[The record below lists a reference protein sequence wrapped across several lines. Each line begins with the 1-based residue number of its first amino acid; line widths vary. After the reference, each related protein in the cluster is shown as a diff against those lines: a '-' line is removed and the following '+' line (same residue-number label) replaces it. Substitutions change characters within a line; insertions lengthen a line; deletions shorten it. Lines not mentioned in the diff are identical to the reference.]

1 MSGPHYFD
9 IPEFLSADK
18 GGDGGGF
25 IVGVSGG
32 IDSITLA
39 DMLYRQ
45 GLTHFA
51 LAHCNFHLRGEES
64 DGDAAFVAEWA
75 GERGIKFLGAD
86 FDTEGYATGR
96 GVSIEMAAR
105 ELRYGWFALL
115 CRREGYRAVAIAH
128 NANDNA
134 ETLLLN
140 LVRGTGLRGIC
151 GMQTLSAQ
159 TICLDGELCRAI
171 GCTPEESEAVSGG
184 SDKGTEAFP
193 EGSEGASRTL
203 QIWRPLLQMTRKQI
217 EGYALSHN
225 LSWREDRTN
234 ADSRYKRNLIRNEVM
249 PLLERLNPSV
259 VKTLSRDMEHFSSA
273 AAVLD
278 SQFASVFGSEDSI
291 VLESD
296 NPDEALKTIQK
307 MVSERSAGWKYALYT
322 FLEARGFNPGV
333 IAQVED
339 LLESSRTRSGKVFL
353 SPEHRLLMT
362 RDSFILEPS
371 RSAKSNGAFSGE
383 GERACAASD
392 GSSIGKGECA
402 CAASDG
408 SAIGKGECA
417 CAASEA
423 SAVEDGIIILSPGVY
438 TVGSQKLTVELFD
451 RPEDFPLR
459 QPTGVTAIDADRASF
474 PLLVRRWQ
482 DGDWMRPLGCRGRKK
497 MSDLFTDLKFNA
509 PEKKSALLLL
519 DSIYPSLSPSGRP
532 LPISITQ
539 IPSPL
544 PDKSHVLALIGRRID
559 ESVKIT
565 PATTHILRL
574 SLTPAGE

>member
-9 IPEFLSADK
+9 IPAFLSADK
-18 GGDGGGF
+18 GGDGGGWF

-75 GERGIKFLGAD
+75 AERGIKFLRAD
-86 FDTEGYATGR
+86 FDTEGYAAGR

-105 ELRYGWFALL
+105 ELRYGWFSFL
-115 CRREGYRAVAIAH
+115 CRREGFRAVAIAH

-159 TICLDGELCRAI
+159 RVELNGDLLKALGRGESCCAPGRS
-171 GCTPEESEAVSGG
+171 PEDSGESAGESQ
-184 SDKGTEAFP
+184 E
-193 EGSEGASRTL
+193 EASRTL

-278 SQFASVFGSEDSI
+278 SQFASVLGSEDSSADG
-291 VLESD
+291 SD
-296 NPDEALKTIQK
+296 NPGEALDAIQK
-307 MVSERSAGWKYALYT
+307 MVAERSAGWKYALYT

-353 SPEHRLLMT
+353 SPTHRLLIT
-362 RDSFILEPS
+362 RDSFILEPV
-371 RSAKSNGAFSGE
+371 RSSKSNGAFSGE
-383 GERACAASD
+383 GESYCAASD
-392 GSSIGKGECA
+392 A
-402 CAASDG
+402 
-408 SAIGKGECA
+408 SAI
-417 CAASEA
+417 
-423 SAVEDGIIILSPGVY
+423 EDEIIILSPGVY
-438 TVGSQKLTVELFD
+438 TVGAQKLTVELFD

-459 QPTGVTAIDADRASF
+459 QPTGVTAIDADRATF
-474 PLLVRRWQ
+474 PLKVRRWQ

-544 PDKSHVLALIGRRID
+544 PDKSHVLALIGSRVD

-565 PATTHILRL
+565 PATTRVLRL
-574 SLTPAGE
+574 TLH

>member
-9 IPEFLSADK
+9 IPEFLSAGN
-18 GGDGGGF
+18 GGDGGVGWF

-51 LAHCNFHLRGEES
+51 LAHCNFHLRGAES

-75 GERGIKFLGAD
+75 AERGIKFLRAD
-86 FDTEGYATGR
+86 FDTEGYALKR

-171 GCTPEESEAVSGG
+171 GCTTEESEAIFGG
-184 SDKGTEAFP
+184 SDKGTEDFS
-193 EGSEGASRTL
+193 EGSERASRTL

-278 SQFASVFGSEDSI
+278 SRFASVFGSEDSSADG
-291 VLESD
+291 SD
-296 NPDEALKTIQK
+296 SSGEALKTIQK
-307 MVSERSAGWKYALYT
+307 MVSERSTGWKYALYT
-322 FLEARGFNPGV
+322 FLEDRGFNPGV

-353 SPEHRLLMT
+353 SPEHRLHIT
-362 RDSFILEPS
+362 RDSFILEPAL
-371 RSAKSNGAFSGE
+371 SAKSNGASFGE
-383 GERACAASD
+383 GT
-392 GSSIGKGECA
+392 
-402 CAASDG
+402 
-408 SAIGKGECA
+408 
-417 CAASEA
+417 
-423 SAVEDGIIILSPGVY
+423 IILSPGVY
-438 TVGSQKLTVELFD
+438 AVGSQKLTVELFD

-459 QPTGVTAIDADRASF
+459 QPTGVTAIDADKASF

-497 MSDLFTDLKFNA
+497 MSDLFTDLKFSA
-509 PEKKSALLLL
+509 PEKRSALLLL

-544 PDKSHVLALIGRRID
+544 PDKSHVLALIGSRVD

-565 PATTHILRL
+565 PATTRVLRL
-574 SLTPAGE
+574 TLH

>member
-1 MSGPHYFD
+1 MSAPHYFD
-9 IPEFLSADK
+9 IPAFLSADK
-18 GGDGGGF
+18 GGDGGGWF

-39 DMLYRQ
+39 DMFYRQ

-64 DGDAAFVAEWA
+64 DGDADFVEGWA
-75 GERGIKFLGAD
+75 AERGIKFLRAD
-86 FDTEGYATGR
+86 FDTAGYAAKR

-105 ELRYGWFALL
+105 ELRYGWFSLL
-115 CRREGYRAVAIAH
+115 CRREGFRAVAIAH

-159 TICLDGELCRAI
+159 KICLDGELCRAI
-171 GCTPEESEAVSGG
+171 GCTPEELEAIL
-184 SDKGTEAFP
+184 
-193 EGSEGASRTL
+193 EGSEGASQTL

-225 LSWREDRTN
+225 LHWREDRTN

-249 PLLERLNPSV
+249 PLLESLNPSV

-278 SQFASVFGSEDSI
+278 SQFASVFGSDDSSVSEKED
-291 VLESD
+291 
-296 NPDEALKTIQK
+296 ALSPAVERIQK
-307 MVSERSAGWKYALYT
+307 MVSERSTGWKYALYT

-353 SPEHRLLMT
+353 SPTHRLLIT
-362 RDSFILEPS
+362 RDSFILEPVPEADG
-371 RSAKSNGAFSGE
+371 RSIDKS
-383 GERACAASD
+383 ERACAASD
-392 GSSIGKGECA
+392 
-402 CAASDG
+402 
-408 SAIGKGECA
+408 
-417 CAASEA
+417 A
-423 SAVEDGIIILSPGVY
+423 SAVEDEIIILSPGVY
-438 TVGSQKLTVELFD
+438 TIGAQKLTVELFD

-459 QPTGVTAIDADRASF
+459 QPEGVTAIDADSLSF
-474 PLLVRRWQ
+474 PLKVRRWQ

-497 MSDLFTDLKFNA
+497 ISDLFTDLKFNA
-509 PEKKSALLLL
+509 PQKRSALLLA
-519 DSIYPSLSPSGRP
+519 DGSR
-532 LPISITQ
+532 
-539 IPSPL
+539 
-544 PDKSHVLALIGRRID
+544 VFALIGRRID

-565 PATTHILRL
+565 PATTRVLRL
-574 SLTPAGE
+574 TLH